1 MRQWENNVMRRLT
14 LITIGVII
22 LLAILIPQFI
32 FVVDETKVAIVT
44 RFGNIESEIDS
55 PGPYI
60 KMPFIDTVT
69 QYEKRLLI
77 FDAPPDSLLT
87 KDKKRLIIDVYARG
101 RIVDP
106 RIFRERL
113 GDEQTAIDRA
123 VAILSSELRTEIASR
138 DQVDIITTQR
148 DQMMDNVLVAVKP
161 KLSEFGL
168 TIDDVRVK
176 RVDYPDEIA
185 ESVYSRMRAERER
198 IANRERAEGAEI
210 DAQVRSDADRKA
222 TIIIASATRD
232 SSILSGCGEAEST
245 AIFAQALNKDPEFY
259 TFQRSLES
267 FKEILNEDT
276 TVVLPLEGFGGLF
289 EQVRSGVEIAT
300 EIDDSDESPIQMS
313 DSTGAKCSEVSA
325 AWTLASELNI
335 DQPELEFISISSKTW
350 PDRTLGCVVG
360 AKKEDDG
367 IAGFEVVFKYDE
379 NNYSVRT
386 NQYGSIVKTEGS
398 CE

>member
-1 MRQWENNVMRRLT
+1 MRRLSFIIIF
-14 LITIGVII
+14 LII
-22 LLAILIPQFI
+22 LSAILIPQFI
-32 FVVDETKVAIVT
+32 FVIDETEVAIVT
-44 RFGNIESEIDS
+44 RFGNIEAEIVT
-55 PGPYI
+55 PGPYV
-60 KMPFIDTVT
+60 KMPFIDAVT
-69 QYEKRLLI
+69 RYEKRLLI

-106 RIFRERL
+106 STFRERL
-113 GDEQTAIDRA
+113 GDEQTAIDRT
-123 VAILSSELRTEIASR
+123 VAILSSELRTEVAGR

-148 DQMMDNVLVAVKP
+148 DEMMNNVLEAVRP
-161 KLSEFGL
+161 KLVEFGI
-168 TIDDVRVK
+168 TVDDVRVK

-222 TIIIASATRD
+222 TIILASATRD
-232 SSILSGCGEAEST
+232 SSILRGCGEAQST
-245 AIFAQALNKDPEFY
+245 AIFAKALNQDPEFY

-267 FKEILNEDT
+267 FKQILNENT

-289 EQVRSGVEIAT
+289 EQVRSGVEKAT
-300 EIDDSDESPIQMS
+300 EIGPSEEKSIMESTSIGS
-313 DSTGAKCSEVSA
+313 KCAEVSA

-335 DQPELEFISISSKTW
+335 DQPELEFVSITSQLW
-350 PDRTLGCVVG
+350 PDRTLGCVPGVKAEEG
-360 AKKEDDG
+360 LNGFNVSFAY
-367 IAGFEVVFKYDE
+367 AGDI
-379 NNYSVRT
+379 YSVRT
-386 NQYGSIVKTEGS
+386 NQYGSMVKSEAL